1 MEKNIIKI
9 ENKDLVNLK
18 YILSK
23 IKISNI
29 KSYKEIENL
38 LKEYNSKSIDMNT
51 YNSKYGKIVSSS
63 METLN
68 KFKKNFT
75 ELYLCDII
83 YRKKKGITL
92 EIDKNTFFNNVLRS
106 IQSSLK
112 YDVFPQNIIDSI
124 AKMDTS
130 EIINNTVKLNCRLR
144 LQNSESL
151 PNRMIVD
158 IANNRMDEISKSK
171 IKK

>member
-1 MEKNIIKI
+1 MWHYLQKEKRN
-9 ENKDLVNLK
+9 
-18 YILSK
+18 
-23 IKISNI
+23 
-29 KSYKEIENL
+29 
-38 LKEYNSKSIDMNT
+38 
-51 YNSKYGKIVSSS
+51 
-63 METLN
+63 
-68 KFKKNFT
+68 
-75 ELYLCDII
+75 
-83 YRKKKGITL
+83 TL